1 MLPRKIANLVAVK
14 TDELP
19 SDGTMLKNGMA
30 QIVDSFLEYMKS
42 ERNRSEQ
49 TITAYGKALRD
60 FESFFNS
67 IDEGISWMSVDA
79 DIVREWMLHLMEK
92 EGMKASSVNLKLSA
106 LRTFYHYLLLT
117 RRISRNPLA
126 VVVGPKKSKVL
137 PTFVK
142 EQDMERL
149 LNQPMPIESFDAVRD
164 RMAIMML
171 YLTGMRRAELLGLHD
186 RDILQAERQIKVTGK
201 RNKQRFIPYGNEL
214 AAELERYIR
223 LRNEHFDGR
232 QEGDRFLLDNKGRNL
247 GDYQLH
253 DIVRRQLGTVTGQQK
268 RSPHVLRH
276 SFATAMLNNGANL
289 QSIQKLLGHESL
301 TTTQVYTHLSF
312 EELKN
317 EYKNAHPRS

>member
-1 MLPRKIANLVAVK
+1 
-14 TDELP
+14 
-19 SDGTMLKNGMA
+19 MLKNGMA

-49 TITAYGKALRD
+49 TIAAYGKALRD

>member
-1 MLPRKIANLVAVK
+1 
-14 TDELP
+14 
-19 SDGTMLKNGMA
+19 MLKNGMA

-201 RNKQRFIPYGNEL
+201 RNKQRFIPYGKEL

>member
-1 MLPRKIANLVAVK
+1 
-14 TDELP
+14 
-19 SDGTMLKNGMA
+19 MLKNGMT

>member
-1 MLPRKIANLVAVK
+1 
-14 TDELP
+14 
-19 SDGTMLKNGMA
+19 MLKNGMA

>member
-1 MLPRKIANLVAVK
+1 
-14 TDELP
+14 
-19 SDGTMLKNGMA
+19 MLKNGMA

-214 AAELERYIR
+214 AAELERYVR

>member
-1 MLPRKIANLVAVK
+1 
-14 TDELP
+14 
-19 SDGTMLKNGMA
+19 MLKNGMA

-253 DIVRRQLGTVTGQQK
+253 DIVRRQLGTVTSQQK

>member
-1 MLPRKIANLVAVK
+1 
-14 TDELP
+14 
-19 SDGTMLKNGMA
+19 MA